1 MSLME
6 LLVDWAQLR
15 KESLREYIN
24 RIFQKQKEP
33 RLGEKK
39 KNRIFKDCGTTIKV
53 KHTCNGKENL
63 AEMGHG

>member
-1 MSLME
+1 ME

-39 KNRIFKDCGTTIKV
+39 KK
-53 KHTCNGKENL
+53 KEQNIQGL
-63 AEMGHG
+63 WNNYKR

>member
-1 MSLME
+1 ME

-39 KNRIFKDCGTTIKV
+39 KKKNRIFKDCGTTIKGE
-53 KHTCNGKENL
+53 TYL
-63 AEMGHG
+63 